1 VFGITDLSL
10 QTLEVPAGPAFQASY
25 RLWTPDPE
33 RGTVPREV
41 RERVFLRQEGGAW
54 VIHRIED

>member
-10 QTLEVPAGPAFQASY
+10 QPLEDQAGPAFQVSY

-33 RGTVPREV
+33 QGTVPREA
-41 RERVFLRQEGGAW
+41 RERVFLRREGGAW
-54 VIHRIED
+54 VIHRIEG